1 MSERVDV
8 VKRLF
13 EAVRRRDQAALL
25 DVYHPEVTIHEAA
38 SLPYGGDFHGH
49 PGAIA
54 HVQGFYRTWDGLK
67 PPELFEEIGST
78 RPRLFEFLEA
88 AEDRV
93 VVVGR
98 QLAVAPN
105 GTSLDVPETFV
116 FRVQD
121 NRVIE
126 SWMFNQ
132 DTVAILEFLR
142 NAGP

>member
-13 EAVRRRDQAALL
+13 DAVRRRDQAALL
-25 DVYHPEVTIHEAA
+25 DAYHPEVVIHEAV

-49 PGAIA
+49 SGAIA
-54 HVQGFYRTWDGLK
+54 HVQGFYRTWEGLK
-67 PPELFEEIGST
+67 PPELFEDIGAT
-78 RPRLFEFLEA
+78 RPRFFEFLEA
-88 AEDRV
+88 AQDHV
-93 VVVGR
+93 VVIGR

-142 NAGP
+142 DARP